1 MISRRIGAAGAL
13 LAIAALGVAAWVGSA
28 QAQYFGRNKVQY
40 RQYEWRSITSD
51 HFEVYFYPEIDSL
64 ARRTLDLAEKTHAYL
79 SVHMGHSLGH
89 RVPIILYGSH
99 NDFAQ
104 TNVTPELIDAGTGG
118 FTELLRNRVVLPYTG
133 SYEDFRHVVVH
144 ELVHAM
150 CFDMMYGGSAAA
162 MLARQSFFQLPL
174 WFAEGTAE
182 YFSLGME
189 SNAEMFLRD
198 GSITGYLP
206 PIHYSGGYLVY
217 KQGQA
222 AIGYLVERFGED
234 RLRDLL
240 RRTRSMRSF
249 ERAFQRSIGMTIP
262 QFDKQWQESLRKKY
276 WPTIAVKDDPDRF
289 ARRLTDHRRDQSN
302 ANMAASISPQGDRI
316 AYFSDRRQYTD
327 VYVMSAFDGRVMHRI
342 IRGERGVR
350 FEGIPSFRSSLS
362 WSPDGRVL
370 ALTAKSGG
378 RDVLYMVDA
387 ADGKVLRSF
396 ELDCDALFSP
406 AWSPVADSIV
416 VVGIKAGRSDLYL
429 VHVAT
434 GAVSRITNDTYDEK
448 EPSWTPDGRT
458 ITFSSDRLSPVVLH
472 AIRQEKGW
480 GSYGIFQLEL
490 GSGRIERVIDTHGDE
505 HWPVWSPDG
514 RRLAF
519 ISDRTGTPNLFL
531 FDTVDST
538 IVQLTDVQGG
548 VSSLS
553 WAHDADRVVFSAF
566 HRGGWDVFAVTEP
579 LSEGRVLDR
588 LRHDAPQSVIAFDEA
603 SQPAPDTMVFRP
615 SAGALAGGW
624 PDTLSMAADTLHAET
639 AVAAAEPTLSAT
651 ADSSRVLRNQ
661 EPPPWQSSDSWSGT
675 RAAFPVQPEVAAP
688 LPTLAPLV
696 DAGGPFAVSD
706 SVLSQ
711 EATPY
716 RVRLAPEYAGGGLYA
731 SNFGVYGATQIQL
744 TDFLGNHS
752 VFIST
757 DVFSDALSETNALI
771 VYNYLPR
778 RWDLG
783 LGLFHFKNYFSS
795 NVTSLGEQLGAS
807 RYFAERSY
815 GAMVSMAY
823 PFDKF
828 RRVEFNF
835 TQMFVERTFYDRDV
849 FGDFFATNQEYR
861 AVTSPGVSLIGDNAL
876 YGYYG
881 PINGGR
887 WNLSFSPSF
896 PLMPNGLSY
905 RTVTLDTRRYVDFTG
920 GYQFATR
927 LLGGISDGRDP
938 QVFRVGGFST
948 LRGYPDFSLF
958 GTRVAIANVEARF
971 PFLGLLTPGPLGF
984 FNLRGALFSDLGYV
998 WTEAHEPR
1006 LSNVVEGHRQIRD
1019 LKLGIG
1025 GGLRTSFGLFILKYD
1040 VAWNTDAYNT
1050 SKPHWYFSIGP
1061 EF

>member
-1 MISRRIGAAGAL
+1 LGL
-13 LAIAALGVAAWVGSA
+13 LAIAALGAAAWVEPA
-28 QAQYFGRNKVQY
+28 EAQYFGRNKVQY

-51 HFEVYFYPEIDSL
+51 HFEIYFYPEIDSL
-64 ARRTLDLAEKTHAYL
+64 ARRTLDLAEKTHAVL
-79 SVHMGHSLGH
+79 SIRMGHSLGR

-118 FTELLRNRVVLPYTG
+118 FTELLRNRVVLPFTG

-150 CFDMMYGGSAAA
+150 QFDMMYGGSAAA

-182 YFSLGME
+182 YYSLGME

-198 GSITGYLP
+198 GTITGYLP

-217 KQGQA
+217 KQGQS
-222 AIGYLVERFGED
+222 AIGYLVERYGEE

-249 ERAFQRSIGMTIP
+249 ERAFQRSIGLPIA
-262 QFDKQWQESLRKKY
+262 QFDRQWQEWLRKKY
-276 WPTIAVKDDPDRF
+276 WPTIAVKDDPERF
-289 ARRLTDHRRDQSN
+289 ARRLTDHRRDESN
-302 ANMAASISPQGDRI
+302 ANMAGSISPQGDRI
-316 AYFSDRRQYTD
+316 AYFTDRRQYTD
-327 VYVMSAFDGRVMHRI
+327 VYIMSAFDGKVLRRI

-362 WSPDGRVL
+362 WAPDGRSL

-378 RDVLYMVDA
+378 RDVLYQVG
-387 ADGKVLRSF
+387 ADDGRVMRRF
-396 ELDCDALFSP
+396 ELDCDALYSP
-406 AWSPVADSIV
+406 AWSPVSDSIV
-416 VVGIKAGRSDLYL
+416 VVGVKAGRSDLYL
-429 VHVAT
+429 VHASS
-434 GAVSRITNDTYDEK
+434 GAVSRITNDSFDEK
-448 EPSWTPDGRT
+448 EPSWTPDGAT
-458 ITFSSDRLSPVVLH
+458 ITFASDRRAAVVLH
-472 AIRQEKGW
+472 ALRQEKGW
-480 GSYGIFQLEL
+480 GAYGIYRLEL
-490 GSGRIERVIDTHGDE
+490 GSRRVERVVDTHGDE

-531 FDTVDST
+531 FDTIDST

-548 VSSLS
+548 VTSLS
-553 WAHDADRVVFSAF
+553 WARHADRLVFSAF

-579 LSEGRVLDR
+579 LSKEEVLDR
-588 LRHDAPQSVIAFDEA
+588 LRHAMPQSVIAFEQA
-603 SQPAPDTMVFRP
+603 EVPAPDTMVFRP

-624 PDTLSMAADTLHAET
+624 PDTLTLAADTLKTEPQLAS
-639 AVAAAEPTLSAT
+639 AEPMLEAT
-651 ADSSRVLRNQ
+651 ADSSRVLRDQ
-661 EPPPWQSSDSWSGT
+661 EPPPWQSSDTWPNSAPST
-675 RAAFPVQPEVAAP
+675 YALRPVAAAP
-688 LPTLAPLV
+688 LPTLSPLV
-696 DAGGPFAVSD
+696 EDGGPFAVSD
-706 SVLSQ
+706 SVMSQ
-711 EATPY
+711 EATRY

-731 SNFGVYGATQIQL
+731 SSFGVYGATQIQL

-752 VFIST
+752 VYLAT
-757 DVFSDALSETNALI
+757 DVFSDALSETNAL
-771 VYNYLPR
+771 VLYNYLPR

-783 LGLFHFKNYFSS
+783 LGMFHFKNYYSS
-795 NVTSLGEQLGAS
+795 NITSLGEPLGAS
-807 RYFAERSY
+807 RFFAERSY
-815 GAMVSMAY
+815 GALVSMAY

-835 TQMFVERTFYDRDV
+835 TQMFVERTFFDRDV
-849 FGDFFATNQEYR
+849 FGDFFETGQEYR
-861 AVTSPGVSLIGDNAL
+861 AVTSPGISLVGDNAL

-881 PINGGR
+881 PVNGGR
-887 WNLSFSPSF
+887 WNLSFSPSIAV
-896 PLMPNGLSY
+896 MPNGLSY
-905 RTVTLDTRRYVDFTG
+905 RTVTLDVRRYVDFTG

-927 LLGGISDGRDP
+927 LLGGVSDGRDP

-948 LRGYPDFSLF
+948 LRGYDDFSLF
-958 GTRVAIANVEARF
+958 GTRMAIANLEMRF

-984 FNLRGALFSDLGYV
+984 FSLRGAAFTDFGYV

-1006 LSNVVEGHRQIRD
+1006 LSHELDGHRRVKD

-1040 VAWNTDAYNT
+1040 VAWATDGYDT
-1050 SKPHWYFSIGP
+1050 SKPNWYFSIGP